1 MGILW
6 AHTSTIGCIVFIP
19 FHYLPVVMC
28 RRRSS
33 SAKINLQV
41 DQGLDTKV
49 NEAYGTSCVGAPIPL
64 ADNEAYGT
72 SCVGAPIP
80 LADNEAYTAVQS
92 SGSPE
97 DDGTY
102 VINQLTYDLP
112 QSPPQ
117 ATTSI
122 ATAPNVA
129 YGGVQRQSRD
139 SNTYDYV
146 I

>member
-1 MGILW
+1 MVILR

-19 FHYLPVVMC
+19 FHYLPVVVC

-41 DQGLDTKV
+41 DRGLDTKG

-64 ADNEAYGT
+64 ADNE
-72 SCVGAPIP
+72 V
-80 LADNEAYTAVQS
+80 YTAVQN

-112 QSPPQ
+112 QATSQ
-117 ATTSI
+117 AATSI

-129 YGGVQRQSRD
+129 YEGVRRQSRD

>member
-1 MGILW
+1 M
-6 AHTSTIGCIVFIP
+6 FIS
-19 FHYLPVVMC
+19 FHYLPVVVC

-41 DQGLDTKV
+41 DRGLDTKG
-49 NEAYGTSCVGAPIPL
+49 NEVHGTSCVGAPIPL

-72 SCVGAPIP
+72 SCVGA
-80 LADNEAYTAVQS
+80 LADNEVYTAVQS

-112 QSPPQ
+112 QATSQ
-117 ATTSI
+117 AATSI
-122 ATAPNVA
+122 TTEPNVA

-146 I
+146 TS

>member
-1 MGILW
+1 M
-6 AHTSTIGCIVFIP
+6 STIGCIVFIP
-19 FHYLPVVMC
+19 FHCLPVVMC

-33 SAKINLQV
+33 SAKIKLQV
-41 DQGLDTKV
+41 DRGLDTK
-49 NEAYGTSCVGAPIPL
+49 G
-64 ADNEAYGT
+64 NEAYGT

-97 DDGTY
+97 DDGAY

-117 ATTSI
+117 TTTSI

-146 I
+146 TS

>member
-6 AHTSTIGCIVFIP
+6 AHTGTIGCIGFIP

-41 DQGLDTKV
+41 DQGLDR
-49 NEAYGTSCVGAPIPL
+49 NGNGT
-64 ADNEAYGT
+64 N
-72 SCVGAPIP
+72 CVGAPIP
-80 LADNEAYTAVQS
+80 LADNEAYTSEQS

-97 DDGTY
+97 DDGAD

-112 QSPPQ
+112 QATSQ
-117 ATTSI
+117 AATSI
-122 ATAPNVA
+122 ATTRNVA

>member
-1 MGILW
+1 MVW
-6 AHTSTIGCIVFIP
+6 
-19 FHYLPVVMC
+19 

-41 DQGLDTKV
+41 DRGLDTKG
-49 NEAYGTSCVGAPIPL
+49 NEAHGTSCVGAPIPL
-64 ADNEAYGT
+64 D
-72 SCVGAPIP
+72 
-80 LADNEAYTAVQS
+80 DNEAYTAEQS

-102 VINQLTYDLP
+102 AINQLIYDLP
-112 QSPPQ
+112 QATSQ

-122 ATAPNVA
+122 ATARNVA
-129 YGGVQRQSRD
+129 YGRVQRQSRD